1 MAIKQNLII
10 NAEPTKAFF
19 IDYLTRDI
27 GLQDCVLDLID
38 NSLHSVIREH
48 DLDAMGVLLGGGATA
63 QRRREWIKISF
74 SDKQF
79 LIEDT
84 CGGISSSEA
93 RDEVFKFG
101 IKEPRR
107 QHAGLSVYGIG
118 MKRAF
123 FKIGRNILLQSRTK
137 DEEFEVH
144 IPVDEWK
151 KKAEWQF
158 EFKRAPTSRPSK
170 GDKTG
175 TTIKITALNKGV
187 AERFGSKSF
196 ENELKARVAS
206 TYGLFLKTGINI
218 IINDQT
224 LQPALPEIASSKNVK
239 VARTKVDCDGVE
251 ALIVAGLTAE
261 KSPHGWYVFCNG
273 RMVVEAD
280 RTKLTGWGDNFPVY
294 HNKYNHFVGYVYFRS
309 KDIDKLP
316 WTTTKRSVDFESP
329 VYQCALAQMQILGR
343 PITNFLNK
351 MYPDDIEP
359 AGIAERELLEKAKS
373 KTLDKIPKTE
383 SKFSAKP
390 SKPAEIDK
398 VTITY
403 VKPRKDVERIKESLK
418 KPKMS
423 ARKAGEYTFDYYLE
437 KECD

>member
-1 MAIKQNLII
+1 MAPKQNLTID
-10 NAEPTKAFF
+10 AEPTKAFF
-19 IDYLTRDI
+19 IDMLTRDI

-38 NSLHSVIREH
+38 NSLHSLIREY
-48 DLDAMGVLLGGGATA
+48 DLDVMEALLANRPNR
-63 QRRREWIKISF
+63 QRRTEVIKIFF
-74 SDKQF
+74 SEKQF
-79 LIEDT
+79 VIEDT
-84 CGGISSSEA
+84 CAGISSSEA
-93 RDEVFKFG
+93 RNEVFRFG
-101 IKEPRR
+101 IIKPEKE
-107 QHAGLSVYGIG
+107 HAGLSVYGIG

-123 FKIGRNILLQSRTK
+123 FKIGREILLHSRTK
-137 DEEFEVH
+137 NEEFEVH

-151 KKAEWQF
+151 EKAEWQF
-158 EFKRAPTSRPSK
+158 EFKKAPTSRPSK
-170 GDKTG
+170 GGKTG
-175 TTIKITALNKGV
+175 TTIKITNLNKGV
-187 AERFGSKSF
+187 AERLGSKSF
-196 ENELKARVAS
+196 ENELKTRVAS
-206 TYGLFLKTGINI
+206 TYGLFLKTGIKI

-224 LQPALPEIASSKNVK
+224 LQPTLPEIASSRNVK
-239 VARTKVDCDGVE
+239 VARAKVRCDGVE

-273 RMVVEAD
+273 RMVVEAN
-280 RTKLTGWGDNFPVY
+280 RTNLTGWGDNFPVY

-309 KDIDKLP
+309 KDIDRLP

-359 AGIAERELLEKAKS
+359 AGIPERELLEKAKS

-418 KPKMS
+418 KPNMS